1 MSIQEARQRIVKEF
15 NALPDW
21 DSRYQRL
28 IELGAALNSLAAEQR
43 SEKYLIK
50 GCQSQVWLHARLEEG
65 RVRLSGDSDAL
76 IVKGL
81 VALVLAVYNNQTPAD
96 ILADDAGFIGE
107 IGLSQHLS
115 PVRSNGLLAMLK
127 QIRMYAL
134 AWQAVVQKGAQS

>member
-81 VALVLAVYNNQTPAD
+81 VALVLAVYDNQTPAD

>member
-1 MSIQEARQRIVKEF
+1 MTIQEARQNAVRQF
-15 NALPDW
+15 AALPDW

-28 IELGAALNSLAAEQR
+28 IELGAGLDSLSAEER
-43 SEKYLIK
+43 EAKFLIK
-50 GCQSQVWLHARLEEG
+50 GCQSQVWLIARLEDG
-65 RVRLSGDSDAL
+65 SVRLRGDSDAL

-81 VALVLAVYNNQTPAD
+81 VALVLSVYDGQTPAD

-115 PVRSNGLLAMLK
+115 AVRSNGLLAMLK

-134 AWQAVVQKGAQS
+134 AWQAVLQKGGQS